1 MNDSQELEIWNI
13 TACFLRRRS
22 DRVSNC
28 TQNELQGCWIWKQKE
43 VWSFSYSLH
52 VNFIQNGI
60 AEIVFVEEEEN
71 EIANVGIFD
80 VIENLY
86 LGSTWAL
93 EFLCQSERK
102 FVSDE
107 KLLSDN

>member
-1 MNDSQELEIWNI
+1 MIGLVIALK
-13 TACFLRRRS
+13 T
-22 DRVSNC
+22 NC
-28 TQNELQGCWIWKQKE
+28 KAVEFESKKKSE
-43 VWSFSYSLH
+43 SFSYSLH

-86 LGSTWAL
+86 LCST
-93 EFLCQSERK
+93 
-102 FVSDE
+102 
-107 KLLSDN
+107 